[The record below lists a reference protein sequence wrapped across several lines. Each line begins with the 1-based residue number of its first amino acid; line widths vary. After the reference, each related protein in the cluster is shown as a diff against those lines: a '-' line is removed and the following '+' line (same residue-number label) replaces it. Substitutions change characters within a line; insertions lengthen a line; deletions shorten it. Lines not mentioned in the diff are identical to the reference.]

1 MTTKEA
7 QKNMA
12 NLLAYMKGK
21 GMPKEDRD
29 ALPYG
34 TTRTDLLSY
43 AKGYEDAKREAQRKH
58 LEYNKQQL
66 IIADVSHRRELL
78 IAYEKFTNKE
88 AYNDLEQPINKIIN
102 KFLTKYCS

>member
-7 QKNMA
+7 KKNMA
-12 NLLAYMKGK
+12 NLRAYLNGL

-34 TTRTDLLSY
+34 TRRTDLLSY
-43 AKGYEDAKREAQRKH
+43 AKGYEEAKKEAKSEQ

-66 IIADVSHRRELL
+66 IMADVSHRRELL